1 MLNTA
6 DLSGRFA
13 LDAQSI
19 DRLRLQVRQNP
30 QESLKNVAQQFES
43 LFLNMMLK
51 GMREAT
57 PGDDLFDSDQSRMY
71 IEMFDRQMAQKLS
84 SGKGIG
90 LADMLVK
97 QLSRL
102 PGLTGEAENIAA
114 GETEPVQPV
123 PINRPPLPVELRPP
137 APLLEQAR
145 DAGAERRKFVERIW
159 PQAAAASEELGIS
172 PHFLLAQAAL
182 ESGWGK
188 SEIRGTD
195 GKNSHNLFGI
205 KAGANWQGDVVEA
218 TTTEFVNG
226 TPQKTTA
233 RFRAY
238 ASYGEAFRDY
248 ASLLRNNPRY
258 AAVLENGRDAAGFAA
273 ALQRSGYATDPG
285 YADKLTRILN
295 GTALREALAG

>member
-1 MLNTA
+1 MINAA
-6 DLSGRFA
+6 DLSSRFA

-19 DRLRLQVRQNP
+19 DKLRLQVRQDP
-30 QESLKNVAQQFES
+30 QKSLQTVAQQFES

-57 PGDDLFDSDQSRMY
+57 PGDDLFDNDQSRMY
-71 IEMFDRQMAQKLS
+71 LEMFDRQMAQKLS
-84 SGKGIG
+84 SGNGIG

-102 PGLTGEAENIAA
+102 PGMSGEAEKIAA
-114 GETEPVQPV
+114 DEMEAAQSV
-123 PINRPPLPVELRPP
+123 PLNRSSDPVELHPP

-145 DAGAERRKFVERIW
+145 NAVAERKNFVERIW
-159 PQAAAASEELGIS
+159 PQAAAVGGEIGIS

-188 SEIRGTD
+188 SEIRGAD
-195 GKNSHNLFGI
+195 GKSSHNLFGI
-205 KAGANWQGDVVEA
+205 KAGGNWQGEVVETA
-218 TTTEFVNG
+218 TTEFING
-226 TPQKTTA
+226 TPQRITA

-238 ASYGEAFRDY
+238 SSYSEAFRDY
-248 ASLLRNNPRY
+248 ASLLRSNPRY
-258 AAVLENGRDAAGFAA
+258 ASVLENGHDASGFAT

-295 GTALREALAG
+295 GSALREALAG

>member
-1 MLNTA
+1 MINTA

-19 DRLRLQVRQNP
+19 DKLRLQVRQDP
-30 QESLKNVAQQFES
+30 QKSLKAVAQQFES

-102 PGLTGEAENIAA
+102 PGMTGEAENIAA
-114 GETEPVQPV
+114 SETEPAQPV
-123 PINRPPLPVELRPP
+123 PINRSPLPIELRAP

-145 DAGAERRKFVERIW
+145 NAGADRKGFVERIW
-159 PQAAAASEELGIS
+159 PQAAAVGGEIGIS

-188 SEIRGTD
+188 SEIRGAD
-195 GKNSHNLFGI
+195 GKSSHNLFGI
-205 KAGANWQGDVVEA
+205 KAGGNWQGDVVEA

-226 TPQKTTA
+226 SPQKVTA

-248 ASLLRNNPRY
+248 ASLLRDNPRY
-258 AAVLENGRDAAGFAA
+258 AAVLENGRDAAGFAT

-295 GTALREALAG
+295 GTTLREALAG